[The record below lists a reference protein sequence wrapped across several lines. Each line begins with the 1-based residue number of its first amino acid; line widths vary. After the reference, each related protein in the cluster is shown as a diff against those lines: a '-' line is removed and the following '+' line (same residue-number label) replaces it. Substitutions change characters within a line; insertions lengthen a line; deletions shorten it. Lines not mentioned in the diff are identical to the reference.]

1 MGFIRAVDRFRRV
14 ASTGAERAPVG
25 VSTAAFA
32 DTHRRQR
39 PTAGNGHGVETA
51 TTTPQR
57 AMSPMPFPLDA
68 RPLRHF
74 LLAAFSLAALL
85 AAPAGAAETAVA
97 ERVPL
102 MQGTRYRAGIDIA
115 AYWVS
120 EKLDGVRGRWDGRAL
135 WTRRGQRIAT
145 PAWFTRGWPNQPMD
159 GELWIARGE
168 FDAVSALIRR
178 HAQDDPAWRRTR
190 FMLFDLPTHG
200 GTFSARV
207 RAMQAL
213 VDALDHPHLAMIAQ
227 HRLDGAAALDR
238 QLHSVL
244 ALGGEGLML
253 QHADAYYRD
262 GRSDALLKL
271 TPHDDAEARVVG
283 HTPGRGKYRGKTGA
297 LVVEREDGR
306 RFRLG
311 SGLSDR
317 DRDDPPPIG
326 SLVTYRFNGLTSTGL
341 PRFARYLRVRH
352 D

>member
-1 MGFIRAVDRFRRV
+1 MPFHRV
-14 ASTGAERAPVG
+14 ARPV
-25 VSTAAFA
+25 
-32 DTHRRQR
+32 RR
-39 PTAGNGHGVETA
+39 
-51 TTTPQR
+51 
-57 AMSPMPFPLDA
+57 
-68 RPLRHF
+68 F
-74 LLAAFSLAALL
+74 LLAAFVLVALPG
-85 AAPAGAAETAVA
+85 APAGAAETAIT

-102 MQGTRYRAGIDIA
+102 MQGTRYREGIDIA

-135 WTRRGQRIAT
+135 WTRSGQRIAT

-159 GELWIARGE
+159 GELWIDRGK
-168 FDAVSALIRR
+168 FDAVSALVRR
-178 HAQDDPAWRRTR
+178 HAVDDPAWRRAR

-213 VDALDHPHLAMIAQ
+213 VDALDHPHLAMVSQ
-227 HRLDGAAALDR
+227 HRLEDATALDQR
-238 QLHSVL
+238 LRTVL

-253 QHADAYYRD
+253 HHADARYRD
-262 GRSDALLKL
+262 GRSDTLLKL
-271 TPHDDAEARVVG
+271 TPHEDAEARVVG

-317 DRDDPPPIG
+317 DRANPPPIG
-326 SLVTYRFNGLTSTGL
+326 SLVTYRFNGLSSTGL